1 MSSSRL
7 IRLGGLAALV
17 GFALYTIVAFVLFFS
32 IPENEALSVATT
44 STFWFVTHVF
54 WIIGMLLGL
63 LGLTAVYARQ
73 AEKTGI
79 LGLIAVLMA
88 FFGWALY
95 SAWEWSEAFL
105 WPVVAHVA
113 PQFMDHPDQKLLMT
127 LNASQTIHWLLFG
140 AGLTLFGVASLRA
153 GVLSRGAAVL
163 LIVGGVATFVGN
175 GVGLPIPEGSI
186 LGILVTLLGMLVLP
200 GLAWMGYAVWSHP
213 EAVAESMA
221 PMVARGPSVANR

>member
-7 IRLGGLAALV
+7 IRLGGLAAVV
-17 GFALYTIVAFVLFFS
+17 GFAFYTIVAFVLFFS
-32 IPENEALSVATT
+32 IPEDEALSVAST
-44 STFWFVTHVF
+44 STFWLVTHLLWV
-54 WIIGMLLGL
+54 IAMLLSLLGL
-63 LGLTAVYARQ
+63 SAVYARQ
-73 AEKTGI
+73 AEKIGV
-79 LGLIAVLMA
+79 LGLIAFLMA

-95 SAWEWSEAFL
+95 SAWEWSETFL

-113 PQFMDHPDQKLLMT
+113 PQFMDHPDQQLLMT
-127 LNASQTIHWLLFG
+127 LNASQTIHWLFFG

-175 GVGLPIPEGSI
+175 GVGLPIPEASI

-200 GLAWMGYAVWSHP
+200 GLVWMGYAVWSRP
-213 EAVAESMA
+213 EAVAESMV
-221 PMVARGPSVANR
+221 PMVASGASVANR

>member
-7 IRLGGLAALV
+7 IRLGGLAAVV
-17 GFALYTIVAFVLFFS
+17 GFAVYTIVAFVLLFS
-32 IPENEALSVATT
+32 IPEDEALSVAST
-44 STFWFVTHVF
+44 STFWLVTHLLWV
-54 WIIGMLLGL
+54 IAMLLGL
-63 LGLTAVYARQ
+63 LGLSAVYARQ
-73 AEKTGI
+73 AEKIGV
-79 LGLIAVLMA
+79 LGLIAFLMA

-95 SAWEWSEAFL
+95 SAWEWSETFL

-140 AGLTLFGVASLRA
+140 TGLTLFGVASLRV
-153 GVLSRGAAVL
+153 GVLSRGAPVL

-175 GVGLPIPEGSI
+175 GVGLPIPEDSI

-200 GLAWMGYAVWSHP
+200 GLVWMGYAVWSRP
-213 EAVAESMA
+213 EAVAESMV
-221 PMVARGPSVANR
+221 PMAASGASVANR

>member
-32 IPENEALSVATT
+32 IPENEALSVAST
-44 STFWFVTHVF
+44 STFWFVMHVL
-54 WIIGMLLGL
+54 WIIAMLLGL
-63 LGLTAVYARQ
+63 LGLIAVYARQ
-73 AEKTGI
+73 AEKIGV

-95 SAWEWSEAFL
+95 TALEWSETFI
-105 WPVVAHVA
+105 WPVFAHVA

-127 LNASQTIHWLLFG
+127 LNVSQSIHWLLFG

-153 GVLSRGAAVL
+153 GALPRGAAVL

-175 GVGLPIPEGSI
+175 GVGLPIPEDSI
-186 LGILVTLLGMLVLP
+186 LGIVVTLLGMLVLP
-200 GLAWMGYAVWSHP
+200 GLAWMGYAVWSRP

-221 PMVARGPSVANR
+221 PMVAIGPSVANR